1 MEKRINTKT
10 REYLQ
15 TFKDDIKQNI
25 VDKFCPEVDDGNEK
39 IHSLLQF
46 IYDYQPLE
54 FKKEDFQKR
63 KRIKNIVPFYDRC
76 CALRANKQQCT
87 RRKKKGEKFC
97 GTHIKGIPHGELNE
111 VQQKKTHNLKQVF
124 AQEIKGIVYWIDDE
138 NNVYDN
144 QDIFQNK
151 DNPKIIAKYTKT
163 KNVDGSLTY
172 NIPSLFKN

>member
-1 MEKRINTKT
+1 MEKRINQKT
-10 REYLQ
+10 RTYLQ
-15 TFKDDIKQNI
+15 NFKELIKEKVCQH
-25 VDKFCPEVDDGNEK
+25 FESEVSNNDQR
-39 IHSLLQF
+39 IHELLQF

-111 VQQKKTHNLKQVF
+111 VQQKKTHNLKTVF
-124 AQEIKGIVYWIDDE
+124 AQEIKGIVYWIDE
-138 NNVYDN
+138 ECNVYDN

-151 DNPKIIAKYTKT
+151 DNPKIIAKYTK
-163 KNVDGSLTY
+163 KKVDGSTVY
-172 NIPSLFKN
+172 NIPSLFDN